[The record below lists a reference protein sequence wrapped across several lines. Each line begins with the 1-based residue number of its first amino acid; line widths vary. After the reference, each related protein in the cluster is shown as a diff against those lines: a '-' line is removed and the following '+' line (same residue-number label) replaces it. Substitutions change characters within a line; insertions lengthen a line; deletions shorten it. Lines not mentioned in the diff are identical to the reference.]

1 MDTAYLLSLIQ
12 ESAYLLIVF
21 GFFLVIGLWRGR
33 YILIKTIISLYLA
46 FLITLKFPYFGA
58 ILQEDASHNA
68 LLKIL
73 IFILVTVACIFMLR
87 QHVPGDT
94 FEKAFEGIVKKLI
107 LASMATV
114 VVMAFSYHA
123 LPVTEFI
130 HPGTPIQTL
139 FASEANFFWWLL
151 APLVLLAFI

>member
-46 FLITLKFPYFGA
+46 FLVTLKFPYFDA

-73 IFILVTVACIFMLR
+73 IFILITGAGIFMLR
-87 QHVPGDT
+87 QHIPGDT
-94 FEKAFEGIVKKLI
+94 FEKAFEGFGKKLL
-107 LASMATV
+107 LALMATA

-130 HPGTPIQTL
+130 HPGTPIQLL
-139 FASEANFFWWLL
+139 FASEAHFFWWLI
-151 APLVLLAFI
+151 APLIILAFI

>member
-1 MDTAYLLSLIQ
+1 MDTAYLISLIQ

-21 GFFLVIGLWRGR
+21 AFFLVLGLWRGR
-33 YILIKTIISLYLA
+33 YILIKTLLSLYLA
-46 FLITLKFPYFGA
+46 LLITLKFPYFDA
-58 ILQEDASHNA
+58 ILQEDATHNA

-73 IFILVTVACIFMLR
+73 IFVLITGASIFMLR
-87 QHVPGDT
+87 HHIPGDT
-94 FEKAFEGIVKKLI
+94 FEKAFEGIGKKVL
-107 LASMATV
+107 LAALATV

-139 FASEANFFWWLL
+139 FASEAHFFWWLIL
-151 APLVLLAFI
+151 PLVLLIFI